1 VLKIVGLINNM
12 TTECTDISSIFTVLE
27 DEYVN
32 HFNVANKAA
41 CQSELNQ
48 AYPLVQ
54 KVLNDLKEGKT
65 MNLAVDVMQLVSIAT
80 SV

>member
-1 VLKIVGLINNM
+1 M
-12 TTECTDISSIFTVLE
+12 TTECTDISSILTIIE

-32 HFNVANKAA
+32 HVNVANKAG

-48 AYPLVQ
+48 GYPLVQ

-65 MNLAVDVMQLVSIAT
+65 MNLAVDVM
-80 SV
+80 